1 MAARLVH
8 YAPLDPVVVGM
19 ARGGLPVAALV
30 AERLGAVLD
39 VIVVRKIGVP
49 WQPELGVG
57 AIAEG
62 GAVVLN
68 EALIT
73 ELDLKGDDLSAVID
87 RERKVL
93 GDRVRRYRGVR
104 PPVPV
109 TGRLAILVDDGLAT
123 GFTARAAIE
132 ALRDRGAQKVVLAVP
147 VAPTDTLETLRGIAD
162 EVIAI
167 ETPAW
172 LVAIG
177 EHYEDFSQTSDD
189 EIASL
194 LAQATSR
201 ERVRSLSCRDR
212 KHERCTPQG
221 H

>member
-1 MAARLVH
+1 MFANREDAGRQLAARLVH

-39 VIVVRKIGVP
+39 VLVVRKIGVP

-73 ELDLKGDDLSAVID
+73 ELDLKRDDVAAAID

-93 GDRVRRYRGVR
+93 RDRVRRYRGVR

-189 EIASL
+189 EVASL
-194 LAQATSR
+194 LADATSR
-201 ERVRSLSCRDR
+201 VGV
-212 KHERCTPQG
+212 TNT
-221 H
+221 